1 MEAQMYR
8 MIAAMLTCALLTS
21 LTVVDAQDTRINDNV
36 KTRATSCA
44 SVAQACHGLKDAAL
58 RECLD
63 NYVGPGRDATSDVEQ
78 QGPAKDVKE
87 QAEGEAEHDGSSQV
101 DMTKA
106 KKRGPVGPSKPESE
120 EQKK

>member
-1 MEAQMYR
+1 MYR

-21 LTVVDAQDTRINDNV
+21 LTVVDAQDTRINDNA
-36 KTRATSCA
+36 KTRGDIIRERD
-44 SVAQACHGLKDAAL
+44 QACHGLKDAAL

-63 NYVGPGRDATSDVEQ
+63 NYVGPARDATSDAEQ
-78 QGPAKDVKE
+78 KEPSGKSVKD

-106 KKRGPVGPSKPESE
+106 NKRGPVGPSKPESE
-120 EQKK
+120 DQKK

>member
-1 MEAQMYR
+1 

-21 LTVVDAQDTRINDNV
+21 LTIVDAQDAHSNDNA
-36 KTRATSCA
+36 KTDGDIMRER
-44 SVAQACHGLKDAAL
+44 AQACQGLQDDAL

-63 NYVGPGRDATSDVEQ
+63 NYVGPARDATSEAEKKA
-78 QGPAKDVKE
+78 PANNLKD
-87 QAEGEAEHDGSSQV
+87 QAEGKAEHDGSSQV

-106 KKRGPVGPSKPESE
+106 NKRGPVGASKPESE